1 MALIIELAKP
11 DEATALLQLFFQ
23 TLAAIL
29 NLEAG
34 QQGRQP
40 WVVTSENYNDVQVS
54 YARYLKK
61 PAGKDLGIVFNFL
74 PASARVGE
82 VFILSSSLPLC
93 KQLIDAMQQNNVHG
107 GSPEKV
113 VRGSP
118 GAAPKTMLAEL
129 HFDSLVSI
137 VESNA
142 DFFIGR
148 MAQEGRTTEEAQN
161 EFSALVELLRR
172 FDGVEATTE
181 VLPNAFQVRLEG
193 KWK

>member
-1 MALIIELAKP
+1 MALVIELAKP

-61 PAGKDLGIVFNFL
+61 PSGKDLGIVFNFL
-74 PASARVGE
+74 PASARVGDR
-82 VFILSSSLPLC
+82 FILSSSLPLC
-93 KQLIDAMQQNNVHG
+93 KELIDSFREPG
-107 GSPEKV
+107 GAS
-113 VRGSP
+113 GS
-118 GAAPKTMLAEL
+118 APPRTMFAEL
-129 HFDSLVSI
+129 DFDSVAGI

-148 MAQEGRTTEEAQN
+148 MTQEGRTTEEAQA
-161 EFSALVELLRR
+161 EFESLVDLLRR
-172 FDGVEATTE
+172 FDAIQAATE
-181 VLPNAFQVRLEG
+181 VLPNVFQIRLEG